1 MLDLSG
7 VLAPK
12 EGRDIEV
19 ITQEILDA
27 KRRGGEAI
35 LTIGRCLTE
44 AKQTIPHGEWLPWL
58 NERVEFSERTARN
71 FMRLSREWSNRQAL
85 ADLGAAQA
93 LTLLALPAE
102 ERESFIAENHVV
114 GGEEKTVI
122 DMTSRELER
131 AIRERKEAQE
141 AAAKA
146 QAEASAAEQ
155 ARAKMAEDMKLLNA
169 RLSGAQEDREQA
181 AQAVARLE
189 AQLAELK
196 EKPVEVAVETVVD
209 QAAIEKARAEA
220 VAGMQDKL
228 DKARE
233 AKKRAEDKQKIAE
246 EALEQ
251 ARLQL
256 EGQAR
261 MEKEKE
267 KEDLA
272 RERPDPDDCR
282 APRLKGGPGLV
293 SGIAWHT
300 RADEPEPGAEIII
313 IDDSGFVDSNVYIGA
328 GEVKEPWV
336 RWDEVAL
343 WTQMPDG
350 PTGTPGTVVPPEN
363 GWVPLQFVK
372 GMECPPSDGKYY
384 CRFDCD
390 GTVITQVAWWD
401 GFSKS
406 WSFKKA
412 GAKFDAKCMGWFPL
426 PDENL

>member
-44 AKQTIPHGEWLPWL
+44 AKQAIPHGEWLPWL
-58 NERVEFSERTARN
+58 NERVEFSERTAQT
-71 FMRLSREWSNRQAL
+71 FMRLAREWSNPQAL
-85 ADLGAAQA
+85 ADLGAAKA

-122 DMTSRELER
+122 DMTSRELEK

-155 ARAKMAEDMKLLNA
+155 ARAKMAEDMALLNA

-220 VAGMQDKL
+220 VAGMQAKL
-228 DKARE
+228 DQARE

-256 EGQAR
+256 EEQAR
-261 MEKEKE
+261 EEKKAALGAD
-267 KEDLA
+267 KDLA
-272 RERPDPDDCR
+272 QFEVLFDQTKETVNRMHGILLKVRSRDED
-282 APRLKGGPGLV
+282 AAGRLSKAL
-293 SGIAWHT
+293 A
-300 RADEPEPGAEIII
+300 ALAE
-313 IDDSGFVDSNVYIGA
+313 A
-328 GEVKEPWV
+328 V
-336 RWDEVAL
+336 RRCAE
-343 WTQMPDG
+343 
-350 PTGTPGTVVPPEN
+350 
-363 GWVPLQFVK
+363 
-372 GMECPPSDGKYY
+372 
-384 CRFDCD
+384 
-390 GTVITQVAWWD
+390 
-401 GFSKS
+401 
-406 WSFKKA
+406 
-412 GAKFDAKCMGWFPL
+412 
-426 PDENL
+426 

>member
-44 AKQTIPHGEWLPWL
+44 AKQAIPHGEWLPWL
-58 NERVEFSERTARN
+58 NERVEFSERTAQN
-71 FMRLSREWSNRQAL
+71 FMRLAREWSNPQAL
-85 ADLGAAQA
+85 ADLGAAKA

-122 DMTSRELER
+122 DMTSRELEK

-155 ARAKMAEDMKLLNA
+155 ARAKMAEDMALLNA

-209 QAAIEKARAEA
+209 PEALEKARAEA
-220 VAGMQDKL
+220 VAEMQDKL

-256 EGQAR
+256 EEQAR
-261 MEKEKE
+261 EEKKAALGAD
-267 KEDLA
+267 KDLA
-272 RERPDPDDCR
+272 QFELLFDQTKDTVNRMHGILLKVRSRDED
-282 APRLKGGPGLV
+282 AAGRLSKAL
-293 SGIAWHT
+293 A
-300 RADEPEPGAEIII
+300 ALAE
-313 IDDSGFVDSNVYIGA
+313 A
-328 GEVKEPWV
+328 V
-336 RWDEVAL
+336 RRCAE
-343 WTQMPDG
+343 
-350 PTGTPGTVVPPEN
+350 
-363 GWVPLQFVK
+363 
-372 GMECPPSDGKYY
+372 
-384 CRFDCD
+384 
-390 GTVITQVAWWD
+390 
-401 GFSKS
+401 
-406 WSFKKA
+406 
-412 GAKFDAKCMGWFPL
+412 
-426 PDENL
+426 

>member
-19 ITQEILDA
+19 ITREILDA

-44 AKQTIPHGEWLPWL
+44 AKQAIPHGEWLPWL
-58 NERVEFSERTARN
+58 NERVELSERAAQR
-71 FMRLSREWSNRQAL
+71 FMRLSREWSNPTAL
-85 ADLGAAQA
+85 SDLGATKA
-93 LTLLALPAE
+93 LALLALPAD
-102 ERESFIAENHVV
+102 ERDQFIETHNVVDMSARQLEQAIKDRDEARKAAE
-114 GGEEKTVI
+114 T
-122 DMTSRELER
+122 
-131 AIRERKEAQE
+131 
-141 AAAKA
+141 A

-155 ARAKMAEDMKLLNA
+155 ARAKMEEDMKLLNA

-209 QAAIEKARAEA
+209 PEAIEKARAEA
-220 VAGMQDKL
+220 VAGMQEKL

-256 EGQAR
+256 EEQAR
-261 MEKEKE
+261 AEKEKG
-267 KEDLA
+267 DLA

-300 RADEPEPGAEIII
+300 RVDEPEPGAEIII

-328 GEVKEPWV
+328 GDVKEPGV

-412 GAKFDAKCMGWFPL
+412 GAKIDAKCMGWFPL

>member
-44 AKQTIPHGEWLPWL
+44 AKQAIPHGEWLPWL
-58 NERVEFSERTARN
+58 NERVEFSERTAQN
-71 FMRLSREWSNRQAL
+71 FMRLAREWSNPQAL
-85 ADLGAAQA
+85 ADLGAAKA

-122 DMTSRELER
+122 DMTSRELEK

-146 QAEASAAEQ
+146 QAEASTAEQ
-155 ARAKMAEDMKLLNA
+155 ARAKMAEDMALLNA

-220 VAGMQDKL
+220 VAGMQAKL
-228 DKARE
+228 DQARE

-256 EGQAR
+256 EEQAR
-261 MEKEKE
+261 EEKKAALGAD
-267 KEDLA
+267 KDLA
-272 RERPDPDDCR
+272 QFEVLFDQTKETVNRMHGILLKVRSRDED
-282 APRLKGGPGLV
+282 AAGRLSKAL
-293 SGIAWHT
+293 A
-300 RADEPEPGAEIII
+300 ALAE
-313 IDDSGFVDSNVYIGA
+313 A
-328 GEVKEPWV
+328 V
-336 RWDEVAL
+336 RRCAE
-343 WTQMPDG
+343 
-350 PTGTPGTVVPPEN
+350 
-363 GWVPLQFVK
+363 
-372 GMECPPSDGKYY
+372 
-384 CRFDCD
+384 
-390 GTVITQVAWWD
+390 
-401 GFSKS
+401 
-406 WSFKKA
+406 
-412 GAKFDAKCMGWFPL
+412 
-426 PDENL
+426 

>member
-44 AKQTIPHGEWLPWL
+44 AKQAIPHGEWLPWL
-58 NERVEFSERTARN
+58 NERVEFSERTAQN
-71 FMRLSREWSNRQAL
+71 FMRLAREWSNPQAL
-85 ADLGAAQA
+85 ADLGAAKA

-122 DMTSRELER
+122 DMTSRELEK

-155 ARAKMAEDMKLLNA
+155 ARAKMAEDMALLNA

-228 DKARE
+228 DQARE

-256 EGQAR
+256 EEQAR
-261 MEKEKE
+261 EEKKAALGAD
-267 KEDLA
+267 KDLA
-272 RERPDPDDCR
+272 QFEVLFDQTKETVNRMHGILLKVRSRDED
-282 APRLKGGPGLV
+282 AAGRLSKAL
-293 SGIAWHT
+293 A
-300 RADEPEPGAEIII
+300 ALAE
-313 IDDSGFVDSNVYIGA
+313 A
-328 GEVKEPWV
+328 V
-336 RWDEVAL
+336 RRCAE
-343 WTQMPDG
+343 
-350 PTGTPGTVVPPEN
+350 
-363 GWVPLQFVK
+363 
-372 GMECPPSDGKYY
+372 
-384 CRFDCD
+384 
-390 GTVITQVAWWD
+390 
-401 GFSKS
+401 
-406 WSFKKA
+406 
-412 GAKFDAKCMGWFPL
+412 
-426 PDENL
+426 

>member
-19 ITQEILDA
+19 ITREILDA

-44 AKQTIPHGEWLPWL
+44 AKQALPHGEWLPWL
-58 NERVEFSERTARN
+58 NERVELSERAAQR
-71 FMRLSREWSNRQAL
+71 FMRLSREWSNPTAL
-85 ADLGAAQA
+85 SDLGATKA
-93 LTLLALPAE
+93 LALLALPAD
-102 ERESFIAENHVV
+102 EREQFMAETHQVD
-114 GGEEKTVI
+114 GQEKNVI
-122 DMTSRELER
+122 DMSARQLEQ
-131 AIRERKEAQE
+131 AIKDRDEARK
-141 AAAKA
+141 AAEVA

-209 QAAIEKARAEA
+209 PEAIEKARAEA

-256 EGQAR
+256 EEQAR
-261 MEKEKE
+261 EEKKAALGAD
-267 KEDLA
+267 KDLA
-272 RERPDPDDCR
+272 QFEVLFDQTKETVNRMHGILIKVRSRDED
-282 APRLKGGPGLV
+282 AAGRLSKAL
-293 SGIAWHT
+293 A
-300 RADEPEPGAEIII
+300 ALAE
-313 IDDSGFVDSNVYIGA
+313 A
-328 GEVKEPWV
+328 V
-336 RWDEVAL
+336 RRCAE
-343 WTQMPDG
+343 
-350 PTGTPGTVVPPEN
+350 
-363 GWVPLQFVK
+363 
-372 GMECPPSDGKYY
+372 
-384 CRFDCD
+384 
-390 GTVITQVAWWD
+390 
-401 GFSKS
+401 
-406 WSFKKA
+406 
-412 GAKFDAKCMGWFPL
+412 
-426 PDENL
+426 

>member
-35 LTIGRCLTE
+35 ITIGRCLTE
-44 AKQTIPHGEWLPWL
+44 AKQAIPHGEWLPWL
-58 NERVEFSERTARN
+58 NERVEFSERTAQN
-71 FMRLSREWSNRQAL
+71 FMRLAREWSNPQAL
-85 ADLGAAQA
+85 ADLGAAKA

-122 DMTSRELER
+122 DMTSRELEK

-146 QAEASAAEQ
+146 QADASAAEQ
-155 ARAKMAEDMKLLNA
+155 ARAKMEEDMKLLNA

-196 EKPVEVAVETVVD
+196 KKPVEVAVETVVD
-209 QAAIEKARAEA
+209 PEAIEKARAEA
-220 VAGMQDKL
+220 VAEMQGKL

-256 EGQAR
+256 EEQAR
-261 MEKEKE
+261 EKK
-267 KEDLA
+267 KAALGADKDLA
-272 RERPDPDDCR
+272 QFEVLFDQTKETVNRMHGILLKVRSRDED
-282 APRLKGGPGLV
+282 AAGRLSKAL
-293 SGIAWHT
+293 A
-300 RADEPEPGAEIII
+300 ALAE
-313 IDDSGFVDSNVYIGA
+313 A
-328 GEVKEPWV
+328 V
-336 RWDEVAL
+336 RRCAE
-343 WTQMPDG
+343 
-350 PTGTPGTVVPPEN
+350 
-363 GWVPLQFVK
+363 
-372 GMECPPSDGKYY
+372 
-384 CRFDCD
+384 
-390 GTVITQVAWWD
+390 
-401 GFSKS
+401 
-406 WSFKKA
+406 
-412 GAKFDAKCMGWFPL
+412 
-426 PDENL
+426 

>member
-19 ITQEILDA
+19 ITREILDA

-44 AKQTIPHGEWLPWL
+44 AKQALPHGEWLPWL
-58 NERVEFSERTARN
+58 NERVEFSERTAQN
-71 FMRLSREWSNRQAL
+71 FMRLAREWSNPQAL
-85 ADLGAAQA
+85 ADLGAAKA

-122 DMTSRELER
+122 DMTSRELEK

-155 ARAKMAEDMKLLNA
+155 ARAKMAEDMALLNA

-209 QAAIEKARAEA
+209 PEALEKARAEA
-220 VAGMQDKL
+220 VAEMQGKL
-228 DKARE
+228 DKAKE
-233 AKKRAEDKQKIAE
+233 AKAKADERRKQAEASVEILKKSIDEMERNEKKAALGADK
-246 EALEQ
+246 
-251 ARLQL
+251 
-256 EGQAR
+256 
-261 MEKEKE
+261 
-267 KEDLA
+267 DLA
-272 RERPDPDDCR
+272 QFELLFDQT
-282 APRLKGGPGLV
+282 K
-293 SGIAWHT
+293 
-300 RADEPEPGAEIII
+300 
-313 IDDSGFVDSNVYIGA
+313 
-328 GEVKEPWV
+328 
-336 RWDEVAL
+336 
-343 WTQMPDG
+343 
-350 PTGTPGTVVPPEN
+350 GTVNRMHGILLKVRSRDEDAA
-363 GWVPLQFVK
+363 GRL
-372 GMECPPSDGKYY
+372 
-384 CRFDCD
+384 
-390 GTVITQVAWWD
+390 
-401 GFSKS
+401 SK
-406 WSFKKA
+406 A
-412 GAKFDAKCMGWFPL
+412 LAALAEAVRRCA
-426 PDENL
+426 E

>member
-44 AKQTIPHGEWLPWL
+44 AKQAIPHGEWLPWL
-58 NERVEFSERTARN
+58 NERVEFSERTAQN
-71 FMRLSREWSNRQAL
+71 FMRLAREWSNPQAL
-85 ADLGAAQA
+85 ADLGAAKA

-122 DMTSRELER
+122 DMTSRELEK

-155 ARAKMAEDMKLLNA
+155 ARAKMAEDMALLNA

-228 DKARE
+228 DQARE

-256 EGQAR
+256 EEQAR
-261 MEKEKE
+261 EEKKAALGAD
-267 KEDLA
+267 KDLA
-272 RERPDPDDCR
+272 QFELLFDQTKDTVNRMHGILLKVRSRDED
-282 APRLKGGPGLV
+282 AAGRLSKAL
-293 SGIAWHT
+293 A
-300 RADEPEPGAEIII
+300 ALAE
-313 IDDSGFVDSNVYIGA
+313 A
-328 GEVKEPWV
+328 V
-336 RWDEVAL
+336 RRCAE
-343 WTQMPDG
+343 
-350 PTGTPGTVVPPEN
+350 
-363 GWVPLQFVK
+363 
-372 GMECPPSDGKYY
+372 
-384 CRFDCD
+384 
-390 GTVITQVAWWD
+390 
-401 GFSKS
+401 
-406 WSFKKA
+406 
-412 GAKFDAKCMGWFPL
+412 
-426 PDENL
+426 

>member
-12 EGRDIEV
+12 EGRGIEA

-27 KRRGGEAI
+27 KRRGGAAI

-44 AKQTIPHGEWLPWL
+44 AKQALPHGEWLPWL

-85 ADLGAAQA
+85 ADLGAAKA

-122 DMTSRELER
+122 DMTSRELEK

-196 EKPVEVAVETVVD
+196 EKPVEVAVEPVVD
-209 QAAIEKARAEA
+209 QEALEKARAEA

-228 DKARE
+228 DQARE

-256 EGQAR
+256 EEQAR
-261 MEKEKE
+261 EEKKAALGAD
-267 KEDLA
+267 KDLA
-272 RERPDPDDCR
+272 QFEVLFDQTKETVNRMHGILLKVRSRDED
-282 APRLKGGPGLV
+282 AAGRLSKAL
-293 SGIAWHT
+293 A
-300 RADEPEPGAEIII
+300 ALAE
-313 IDDSGFVDSNVYIGA
+313 A
-328 GEVKEPWV
+328 V
-336 RWDEVAL
+336 RRCAE
-343 WTQMPDG
+343 
-350 PTGTPGTVVPPEN
+350 
-363 GWVPLQFVK
+363 
-372 GMECPPSDGKYY
+372 
-384 CRFDCD
+384 
-390 GTVITQVAWWD
+390 
-401 GFSKS
+401 
-406 WSFKKA
+406 
-412 GAKFDAKCMGWFPL
+412 
-426 PDENL
+426 

>member
-12 EGRDIEV
+12 EGRGIEA

-44 AKQTIPHGEWLPWL
+44 AKQALPHGEWLPWL

-85 ADLGAAQA
+85 ADLGAAKA

-122 DMTSRELER
+122 DMTSRELEK

-155 ARAKMAEDMKLLNA
+155 ARAKMADEDMKLLNA

-196 EKPVEVAVETVVD
+196 EKPVEVAVEPVVD
-209 QAAIEKARAEA
+209 QEALEKARAEA

-228 DKARE
+228 DQARE

-256 EGQAR
+256 EEQAR
-261 MEKEKE
+261 EEKKAALGAD
-267 KEDLA
+267 KDLA
-272 RERPDPDDCR
+272 QFEVLFDQTKETVNRMHGILLKVRSRDED
-282 APRLKGGPGLV
+282 AAGRLSKAL
-293 SGIAWHT
+293 A
-300 RADEPEPGAEIII
+300 ALAE
-313 IDDSGFVDSNVYIGA
+313 A
-328 GEVKEPWV
+328 V
-336 RWDEVAL
+336 RRCAE
-343 WTQMPDG
+343 
-350 PTGTPGTVVPPEN
+350 
-363 GWVPLQFVK
+363 
-372 GMECPPSDGKYY
+372 
-384 CRFDCD
+384 
-390 GTVITQVAWWD
+390 
-401 GFSKS
+401 
-406 WSFKKA
+406 
-412 GAKFDAKCMGWFPL
+412 
-426 PDENL
+426 

>member
-12 EGRDIEV
+12 EGRGIEA

-44 AKQTIPHGEWLPWL
+44 AKQALPHGEWLPWL

-85 ADLGAAQA
+85 ADLGAAKA

-122 DMTSRELER
+122 DMTSRELEK

-155 ARAKMAEDMKLLNA
+155 AQAKMAENMKLLNA

-196 EKPVEVAVETVVD
+196 EKPVEVAVEPVVD
-209 QAAIEKARAEA
+209 QEALEKARAEA

-228 DKARE
+228 DQARE

-256 EGQAR
+256 EEQAR
-261 MEKEKE
+261 EEKKAALGAD
-267 KEDLA
+267 KDLA
-272 RERPDPDDCR
+272 QFEVLFDQTKETVNRMHGILLKVRSRDED
-282 APRLKGGPGLV
+282 AAGRLSKAL
-293 SGIAWHT
+293 A
-300 RADEPEPGAEIII
+300 ALAE
-313 IDDSGFVDSNVYIGA
+313 A
-328 GEVKEPWV
+328 V
-336 RWDEVAL
+336 RRCAE
-343 WTQMPDG
+343 
-350 PTGTPGTVVPPEN
+350 
-363 GWVPLQFVK
+363 
-372 GMECPPSDGKYY
+372 
-384 CRFDCD
+384 
-390 GTVITQVAWWD
+390 
-401 GFSKS
+401 
-406 WSFKKA
+406 
-412 GAKFDAKCMGWFPL
+412 
-426 PDENL
+426 

>member
-12 EGRDIEV
+12 EGRGIEA

-44 AKQTIPHGEWLPWL
+44 AKQALPHGEWLPWL

-85 ADLGAAQA
+85 ADLGAAKA

-196 EKPVEVAVETVVD
+196 EKPVEVAVEPVVD
-209 QAAIEKARAEA
+209 QEALEKARAEA

-228 DKARE
+228 DQARE

-256 EGQAR
+256 EEQAR
-261 MEKEKE
+261 EEKKAALGAD
-267 KEDLA
+267 KDLA
-272 RERPDPDDCR
+272 QFEVLFDQTKETVNRMHGILLKVRSRDED
-282 APRLKGGPGLV
+282 AAGRLSKAL
-293 SGIAWHT
+293 A
-300 RADEPEPGAEIII
+300 ALAE
-313 IDDSGFVDSNVYIGA
+313 A
-328 GEVKEPWV
+328 V
-336 RWDEVAL
+336 RRCAE
-343 WTQMPDG
+343 
-350 PTGTPGTVVPPEN
+350 
-363 GWVPLQFVK
+363 
-372 GMECPPSDGKYY
+372 
-384 CRFDCD
+384 
-390 GTVITQVAWWD
+390 
-401 GFSKS
+401 
-406 WSFKKA
+406 
-412 GAKFDAKCMGWFPL
+412 
-426 PDENL
+426 